1 MRERERATHKL
12 EELVDVEVSLRVDGG
27 VKQRQEHVA
36 EQLLEARHHLVLTIH
51 VASTSPRARF
61 TK

>member
-1 MRERERATHKL
+1 M
-12 EELVDVEVSLRVDGG
+12 DVEVSLRVDGG